1 MGAVLN
7 INQPMHDKAIE
18 LASYIPKFLLFK
30 QVKDNTAQ
38 TYYHALNHYLSNC
51 NSPLNSANVHAY
63 IERLKE
69 THSMLTIKSNVGV
82 IRDFCKYL
90 NDHEVAE
97 NKIHGQVQF
106 NYEYRGGNKSVI
118 DDDKFKA
125 MLDTCDLATVVGL
138 RDYAFLRLLQSTGMR
153 VNEPLGCTM
162 EDISMIQHPLGEKV
176 YLLSYEQKR
185 GYKAIVRLFPKTYD
199 AIMAYRRFR
208 GAEPESSPLFMSHN
222 RSGSKLPYNVKNAEK
237 MIRMRMNAVGLTGS
251 RYTAHSFRYTQAIK
265 ALELTG
271 DEHKASQQLRHLSPK
286 TIQYYTADYRAKFLG
301 LNMINLEV

>member
-38 TYYHALNHYLSNC
+38 TYYHALNHWLTHCIN
-51 NSPLNSANVHAY
+51 PMNSASVHAY

-69 THSMLTIKSNVGV
+69 SHSMLTIKSNVGV

-90 NDHEVAE
+90 NDHDILE

-106 NYEYRGGNKSVI
+106 NYEYRGGNKSI
-118 DDDKFKA
+118 IPDDKFQE
-125 MLDTCDLATVVGL
+125 MLDTCDLSSVVGL

-153 VNEPLGCTM
+153 VNEPLNCVVS
-162 EDISMIQHPLGEKV
+162 DISAVVHPLGEKV
-176 YLLSYEQKR
+176 YLLTYEQKR

-199 AIMAYRRFR
+199 AIMVYRRFR
-208 GAEPESSPLFMSHN
+208 GVDGESTPLFMSHN
-222 RSGSKLPYNVKNAEK
+222 RSGDNRAYNVKNAEK

-301 LNMINLEV
+301 LSMIDLEV